1 MNVIIEVYDTI
12 SKKIVEIEVDEEFAK
27 EYKRMI
33 WREENSDRAFRRHQT
48 VTSELKGGEDDSF
61 ENFHEFIV
69 GDEYDGSD
77 NAAIRKTYLKR
88 MKGCLSELS
97 EVEKK
102 VIELVFF
109 RTLTES
115 QAAKEMGIYQQNVHR
130 IKARALCKLNK
141 LLKKE

>member
-1 MNVIIEVYDTI
+1 MNVTIEVYDTI

-77 NAAIRKTYLKR
+77 NVAIRKAYIRRLKEIIKDLPDYDKQIIDLLFYKGMSVTEVAR
-88 MKGCLSELS
+88 MTGTSH
-97 EVEKK
+97 
-102 VIELVFF
+102 
-109 RTLTES
+109 
-115 QAAKEMGIYQQNVHR
+115 QNVSEKR
-130 IKARALCKLNK
+130 IRVLAKIHKLFENQ
-141 LLKKE
+141 